1 MFAKI
6 RSSNFID
13 VLQFE
18 LSGLN
23 GKLLRAVIKD
33 DHGLICSQMEND
45 QIREK
50 EQFTWGGLNDL
61 PYGVYT
67 LELFDGSDEMK
78 TRIVKRV

>member
-18 LSGLN
+18 LTGLN

-61 PYGVYT
+61 PYGKYT
-67 LELFDGSDEMK
+67 LTLSQGSDEVKMNV
-78 TRIVKRV
+78 VKRV

>member
-18 LSGLN
+18 LTGLN

-50 EQFTWGGLNDL
+50 EQFIWGGLNDL
-61 PYGVYT
+61 PYGKYT
-67 LELFDGSDEMK
+67 LTLSQGSDELNMNL
-78 TRIVKRV
+78 VKRI